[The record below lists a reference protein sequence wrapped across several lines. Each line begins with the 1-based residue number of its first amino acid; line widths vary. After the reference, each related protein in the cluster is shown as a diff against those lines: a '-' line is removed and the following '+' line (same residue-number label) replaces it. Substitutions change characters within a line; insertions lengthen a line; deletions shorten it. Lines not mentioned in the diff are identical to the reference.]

1 MAANPD
7 YLDNSIT
14 KFTLNGESIE
24 AVGDETILQAA
35 ERNGVEIPHLCY
47 KEGLRPDG
55 NCRACV
61 VEIEGERVLAP
72 SCCRQPTA
80 NMTVSSNSE
89 RALHSQKMVVEL
101 LMSDMPQQGKSPY
114 TLNSELDEWADKLD
128 IFKPR
133 FHQRKQTRPDLT
145 HSAIAV
151 NLDACIQCTRCLR
164 ACREEQVND
173 VIGYAFRGSQSE
185 IVFDMAEPMG
195 ESTCVACGECVQACP
210 TGALMPARNVG
221 LIEPDKQVDS
231 VCPYC
236 GVGCQLTFNVKN
248 NHIQYV
254 NGRNGPANLGRLCVK
269 GRYGFDYI
277 HHSDRLTTPL
287 IRKEDSKK
295 SSALIDPLEM
305 HKHFREASWEEA
317 LDLAAETLLKIRDN
331 ISPEALAGFGCAKG
345 SNEEAYLLQKLIR
358 TGFGTN
364 NVDHCTRLCHAS
376 SVVAL
381 LETIG
386 SGAVSNQVA
395 DGVDAEVIIV
405 IGSRPN
411 DNHPVAATF
420 IKNATDRGSKLIL
433 IEPYGS
439 EMYLHA
445 EHLLKLRPGTDVML
459 LNGMMHTIL
468 AENLQNDEFIAE
480 HTDGF
485 EALKENLQGY
495 SPESVS
501 PVCGIPAETIKTVA
515 RLYAKAET
523 AIIFWGMGISQH
535 IHGTDNARC
544 LISLALMTGQIG
556 RRSTGLHPLR
566 GQNNVQGASDV
577 GLIPMVY
584 PDYQSVTDENVRQ
597 NFEKLWG
604 TELNPHA
611 GKTVVEIM
619 HAIHDGDLNGLYV
632 MGENPAMSDP
642 NLNHARGALAMLDHL
657 VVQDIF
663 FTETCSYADVILP
676 ASAFPEKDG
685 TFTNTDR
692 RVQIGRQ
699 ATTPPGDARQD
710 LWIIQEIARRMGLD
724 WNYDGPEE
732 VFSEMRKA
740 MPSIAGMTW
749 ERLEQ
754 EESLTYPLENEGD
767 PGEPVIFKDGIFPTD
782 DGRGRFVPAEY
793 VEPSELPDENY
804 PFIFITGRQLEHWHT
819 GTMTR
824 HSRVLDALEPGPCV
838 MINPVNLKQFGL
850 KTGDFIVIES
860 RRGKIA
866 ATTRA
871 DEHMQEGV
879 VMMPFTYNEASANLI
894 TNDAL
899 DPYAKI
905 PEFKFCAV
913 HLSAGGRDDDMVQ
926 RKKT

>member
-1 MAANPD
+1 MAANPEHLND
-7 YLDNSIT
+7 KIT
-14 KFTLNGESIE
+14 SFTLDGETVK
-24 AVGDETILQAA
+24 AVGNETILQAA
-35 ERNGVEIPHLCY
+35 QRNGVDIPHLCY

-72 SCCRQPTA
+72 SCCRQPTED
-80 NMTVSSNSE
+80 MTVHSHSD

-114 TLNSELDEWADKLD
+114 TLNSELDVWADKLN
-128 IFKPR
+128 IFEPR
-133 FHQRKQTRPDLT
+133 FHQRTQTKADLS
-145 HSAIAV
+145 HPAIAV

-210 TGALMPARNVG
+210 TGALMPAKNVG
-221 LIEPDKQVDS
+221 LIAPDKQVDS

-248 NHIQYV
+248 NHIQYIE
-254 NGRNGPANLGRLCVK
+254 GRNGPSNLERLCVK
-269 GRYGFDYI
+269 GRYGFDYV
-277 HHSDRLTTPL
+277 HHSDRLATPL
-287 IRKEDSKK
+287 IRKKDSKK
-295 SSALIDPLEM
+295 TAALIDPLEM

-317 LDLAAETLLKIRDN
+317 LDLAARKLLDIRDN
-331 ISPEALAGFGCAKG
+331 KNPEALAAFGCAKG
-345 SNEEAYLLQKLIR
+345 SNEEAYLLQKLVR

-376 SVVAL
+376 SVAAM

-386 SGAVSNQVA
+386 SAAVSNQVA
-395 DGVDAEVIIV
+395 DGTQAEVIVV

-420 IKNATDRGSKLIL
+420 IKNATNLGSKLIM

-459 LNGMMHTIL
+459 LNGIMHTII
-468 AENLQNDEFIAE
+468 AEDLHNKEFIE
-480 HTDGF
+480 QHTDGF
-485 EALKENLQGY
+485 DALKETLDKY
-495 SPESVS
+495 SPEKVS
-501 PVCGIPAETIKTVA
+501 PICGIPVETIKTVA
-515 RLYAKAET
+515 RLYATAET

-535 IHGTDNARC
+535 VHGTDNARC
-544 LISLALMTGQIG
+544 LISLALLTGQIG
-556 RRSTGLHPLR
+556 RPSTGLHPLR

-584 PDYQSVTDENVRQ
+584 PDYQPVSNKNVRMK
-597 NFEKLWG
+597 FEKLWG
-604 TELNPHA
+604 QELNPHT

-619 HAIHDGDLNGLYV
+619 HAIHDGDLNALYI

-642 NLNHARGALAMLDHL
+642 NLNHAREALSMLDHL

-692 RVQIGRQ
+692 RVQMGRQ
-699 ATTPPGDARQD
+699 AITPPGDARQD
-710 LWIIQEIARRMGLD
+710 LWIIQEIAKRMDLD
-724 WNYDGPEE
+724 WNYEHPKD

-740 MPSIAGMTW
+740 MPSISGMTW
-749 ERLEQ
+749 ERLER
-754 EESLTYPLENEGD
+754 EDSLTYPLQNEDD
-767 PGEPVIFKDGIFPTD
+767 PGEPIIFKGGVFPTD

-793 VEPSELPDENY
+793 VEPGELPDEKY
-804 PFIFITGRQLEHWHT
+804 PFVFITGRQLEHWHT

-838 MINPVNLKQFGL
+838 MVNPTNLRQFGL
-850 KTGDFIVIES
+850 KTGDSIIIES

-879 VMMPFTYNEASANLI
+879 VMMPFTYSEASANLI
-894 TNDAL
+894 TNDVL
-899 DPYAKI
+899 DPFGKI

-913 HLSAGGRDDDMVQ
+913 RLSPGRREDDMIKRQ
-926 RKKT
+926 